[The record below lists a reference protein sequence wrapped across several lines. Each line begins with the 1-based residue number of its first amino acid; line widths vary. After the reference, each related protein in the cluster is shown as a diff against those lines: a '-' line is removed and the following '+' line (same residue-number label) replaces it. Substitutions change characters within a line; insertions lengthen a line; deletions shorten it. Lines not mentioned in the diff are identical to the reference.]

1 MAATASSRRCRLGIA
16 SRSTSGTT
24 LRVRPAGA
32 GAHIVR
38 EDKDMKKITSSILTA
53 AALVAAVAATSVSA
67 QAQNVRVRGAI
78 EKVDGNTVMVKSRDG
93 ASLKLVLKDNA
104 AVRGVVKASL
114 ADVKASSNVAIT
126 SRPRA
131 DGTLE
136 AVELRI
142 APAGQP
148 FNSFHAD
155 WDLMPNSFMTNGS
168 LQTSVSGVDGQMLT
182 VKYKVQGK
190 PDEEK
195 KIVVTSKTIIAT
207 TVPGTKEDLKPGLKV
222 FVAGAPKL
230 PDGSLDVAAIQVEK
244 EIPPPQ

>member
-1 MAATASSRRCRLGIA
+1 MRVTSQVSAVAVLAATL
-16 SRSTSGTT
+16 
-24 LRVRPAGA
+24 
-32 GAHIVR
+32 
-38 EDKDMKKITSSILTA
+38 
-53 AALVAAVAATSVSA
+53 AVSAVSA
-67 QAQNVRVRGAI
+67 QTQNVRVRGTI
-78 EKVDGNTVMVKSRDG
+78 EKLDGNVLTVKSREG
-93 ASLKLVLKDNA
+93 AELKLTLKDN
-104 AVRGVVKASL
+104 VRVGGVVKASL
-114 ADVKASSNVAIT
+114 TDVKPDTNVAIT

-142 APAGQP
+142 FPAGQP
-148 FNSFHAD
+148 FNSFHGD

-168 LQTSVSGVDGQMLT
+168 LQTSVSGVDGQTLT

-195 KIVVTSKTIIAT
+195 KILVTPKTIIAT
-207 TVPGTKEDLKPGLKV
+207 TVPETVADLKPGLKV

-230 PDGSLDVAAIQVEK
+230 PDGSLDVAAINVEK

>member
-1 MAATASSRRCRLGIA
+1 MRITSPVFAAAILAATFGLS
-16 SRSTSGTT
+16 
-24 LRVRPAGA
+24 
-32 GAHIVR
+32 
-38 EDKDMKKITSSILTA
+38 
-53 AALVAAVAATSVSA
+53 SVSA
-67 QAQNVRVRGAI
+67 QAQNVRVRGTI
-78 EKVDGNTVMVKSRDG
+78 EKLDGNNLMVKSRDG
-93 ASLKLVLKDNA
+93 AELKLALKDN
-104 AVRGVVKASL
+104 VRVGGVVKASL
-114 ADVKASSNVAIT
+114 ADVKPDTNVAIT
-126 SRPRA
+126 SKPRP

-142 APAGQP
+142 FPAGQP
-148 FNSFHAD
+148 FNSFHGD

-168 LQTSVSGVDGQMLT
+168 LQTSVADVDGQVLT

-195 KIVVTSKTIIAT
+195 KIIVTPKTIVAT
-207 TVPGTKEDLKPGLKV
+207 TVAGTKEDLKPGLKV

>member
-1 MAATASSRRCRLGIA
+1 MKIRSR
-16 SRSTSGTT
+16 
-24 LRVRPAGA
+24 VF
-32 GAHIVR
+32 
-38 EDKDMKKITSSILTA
+38 A
-53 AALVAAVAATSVSA
+53 AAMVAATFALGSASA
-67 QAQNVRVRGAI
+67 QAQNVRVRGTI
-78 EKVDGNTVMVKSRDG
+78 EKLDGNVLLVKSRDG
-93 ASLKLVLKDNA
+93 ADLKLTLKDN
-104 AVRGVVKASL
+104 VRVAGVVKASL
-114 ADVKASSNVAIT
+114 ADVKPDTNVAIT

-142 APAGQP
+142 FPAGQP
-148 FNSFHAD
+148 FNSFHGD

-168 LQTSVSGVDGQMLT
+168 LQTSIAGVDGQVLT
-182 VKYKVQGK
+182 VKYKVLGK

-195 KIVVTSKTIIAT
+195 KLVVTPKTIIAT

>member
-1 MAATASSRRCRLGIA
+1 MRITSQVCVVGMLAATFALSSA
-16 SRSTSGTT
+16 
-24 LRVRPAGA
+24 
-32 GAHIVR
+32 
-38 EDKDMKKITSSILTA
+38 
-53 AALVAAVAATSVSA
+53 SA
-67 QAQNVRVRGAI
+67 QAQNVRVRGTI
-78 EKVDGNTVMVKSRDG
+78 EKLDGNTLLVKSRDG
-93 ASLKLVLKDNA
+93 AELKLALKDN
-104 AVRGVVKASL
+104 VRIAGVVKASL
-114 ADVKASSNVAIT
+114 ADVKTNANVAIT
-126 SRPRA
+126 SRPRP
-131 DGTLE
+131 DGTFE

-148 FNSFHAD
+148 FNSFHSD

-168 LQTSVSGVDGQMLT
+168 LQTSISAVDGQMLT

-190 PDEEK
+190 ADQEN
-195 KIVVTSKTIIAT
+195 KIVVTPKTTIAT

>member
-1 MAATASSRRCRLGIA
+1 
-16 SRSTSGTT
+16 
-24 LRVRPAGA
+24 
-32 GAHIVR
+32 
-38 EDKDMKKITSSILTA
+38 MKRITSSILTA

-126 SRPRA
+126 SRPRP

-142 APAGQP
+142 FPPGP
-148 FNSFHAD
+148 FNSFHGD
-155 WDLMPNSFMTNGS
+155 WDLTPGSPTFMTNGS
-168 LQTSVSGVDGQMLT
+168 MQQSVAAVDGQVLT
-182 VKYKVQGK
+182 VEHKMPGDKTDV
-190 PDEEK
+190 K
-195 KIVVTSKTIIAT
+195 KILVTPKTIIAT
-207 TVPGTKEDLKPGLKV
+207 TVAATKADLKPGLRV

-230 PDGSLDVAAIQVEK
+230 PDGSLDVANIQVEK